1 MCGIVGGV
9 FKPGYAPNAKRIESS
24 LDTLAHRG
32 PDDRGY
38 FSERGYVLGNTRL
51 SIQDIT
57 DGHQPFYSDDGDV
70 VVIQNGEIFNHLELR
85 DELLSLGI
93 RCATRCDTE
102 VILKLYEREG
112 LGFLNKLNG
121 MFAIAI
127 YDRRKESVFLIRDR
141 IGVKPLFVSRCDS
154 GIVFGS
160 EVKALIRLGAMSIH
174 LDQQALS
181 HYLSLNYVPPPL
193 TLFQGVN
200 HVMPGTVTC
209 IRFNEITS
217 CRWWQL
223 PTESSD
229 LDGSSSAWKDECLS
243 ILDDATRLRL
253 RSDAPVGAFLSGGLD
268 SSTIVG
274 LATRSHDSKL
284 PVFSIGFDDPRFDE
298 SLFAQEAA
306 NRFGALMKSK
316 VVVPDMLDDWSNAT
330 YFCDQPHGDVSF
342 LPTWEV
348 AKLASK
354 DVKVVLTG
362 DGGDELFAGY
372 MKYLHFFEQWPV
384 KSPSQ
389 DQWFSAYW
397 PTLTLF
403 PENEKSRLLLNWSQD
418 DVQTFDFVHELVK
431 PFHAHDIINQALI
444 IDTLLLLPGNNL
456 VKPDRMGMAASVE
469 ARTPFLD
476 VRMVEFA
483 FKTRG
488 VDKLSEN
495 QTKKCLKSAVRDL
508 IGDNLTYRKKQMFTV
523 PVGDWFK
530 KERYDYVNE
539 HLRNLDDLGLLD
551 MTRVFELL
559 HQHASNTVNRTRELR
574 ALVALSHW
582 KDRFL

>member
-9 FKPGYAPNAKRIESS
+9 FKPGAIPSVKRIESA
-24 LDTLAHRG
+24 LDTLTHRG

-38 FSERGYVLGNTRL
+38 FFEQCCVLGNTRL
-51 SIQDIT
+51 SIQDVA

-70 VVIQNGEIFNHLELR
+70 VVIQNGEIFNHIELR
-85 DELLSLGI
+85 EDLLSTGI
-93 RCATRCDTE
+93 RCTTRCDTE

-112 LGFLNKLNG
+112 LGFLDKLNG

-141 IGVKPLFVSRCDS
+141 IGVKPLFISQCSS
-154 GIVFGS
+154 GVVFGS
-160 EVKALIRLGAMSIH
+160 EIKALIRLSAMSIQ

-193 TLFQGVN
+193 TLFQGVS

-209 IRFNEITS
+209 IKLGEITS
-217 CRWWQL
+217 YRWWQL
-223 PTESSD
+223 PKGSPN
-229 LDGSSSAWKDECLS
+229 LDGSTDAWRDECLS

-253 RSDAPVGAFLSGGLD
+253 RSDAPIGAFLSGGLD

-274 LATRSHDSKL
+274 LAARSYDSTL

-298 SLFAQEAA
+298 SRFAQEAA
-306 NRFGALMKSK
+306 DRFGMLMKSK
-316 VVVPDMLDDWSNAT
+316 VVAPDLLDDWSKAT

-348 AKLASK
+348 AKLASN

-372 MKYLHFFEQWPV
+372 MKYLRFFEKWSV
-384 KSPSQ
+384 ESPTQ
-389 DQWFSAYW
+389 EQWFSAYW

-403 PENEKSRLLLNWSQD
+403 SEREKSSLLLNWSQD
-418 DVQTFDFVHELVK
+418 EVQTFDFVHDLVK
-431 PFHAHDIINQALI
+431 PFKAHDLINQALI

-476 VRMVEFA
+476 FRMVEFA

-488 VDKLSEN
+488 IDKLSEN
-495 QTKKCLKSAVRDL
+495 QTKKCLKATVRDL
-508 IGDNLTYRKKQMFTV
+508 IGDDLTDRKKQMFTV
-523 PVGDWFK
+523 PVGEWFK
-530 KERYDYVNE
+530 NERYEYVHY
-539 HLRNLDDLGLLD
+539 HLSNLDDLGLLD
-551 MTRVFELL
+551 MPRVFELL
-559 HQHASNTVNRTRELR
+559 QQHVSNSVNRTRELR

-582 KDRFL
+582 KDCFL